1 MNNNENKVLYL
12 KERLKDY
19 KEVIFLNEGIGLD
32 SQYSEILEF
41 LYLFEQ
47 LYPNLKVEDEE
58 LLLEY
63 HYGCSLITS
72 FLKPYKQIL
81 DKLKEDDYF
90 NNKDNI
96 ALLGEIYEYIL
107 HFDYLILPEDIGERK
122 HEEIKSV
129 LYNYYLELLDNILN
143 KSEKDK
149 DFFKNFN
156 NYINQTFRDIKYDFQ
171 SLSLLYFHYLN
182 NLISLNQND
191 IKEKDEK

>member
-19 KEVIFLNEGIGLD
+19 KEVIFLNESIGLD
-32 SQYSEILEF
+32 NQYSEILEF

-107 HFDYLILPEDIGERK
+107 HFDYLILPEDIGEKK

>member
-19 KEVIFLNEGIGLD
+19 KEVIFLNESIGLD
-32 SQYSEILEF
+32 NQYSEILEF

-107 HFDYLILPEDIGERK
+107 HFDYLILPEDIGEEK

>member
-1 MNNNENKVLYL
+1 MNNNANKVLYL

-19 KEVIFLNEGIGLD
+19 KEVIFLNESIGLD
-32 SQYSEILEF
+32 NQYSEILEF

-107 HFDYLILPEDIGERK
+107 HFNYLILPEDIGEKK

>member
-1 MNNNENKVLYL
+1 MSNNENKVLYL

-19 KEVIFLNEGIGLD
+19 KEVIFLNESIGLD

-107 HFDYLILPEDIGERK
+107 HFDYLILPEDIGDEK

-149 DFFKNFN
+149 NFFKNFN
-156 NYINQTFRDIKYDFQ
+156 NYINQTFRGIKYDFQ

-191 IKEKDEK
+191 IKDKDEK

>member
-107 HFDYLILPEDIGERK
+107 HFDYLILPEDIGEEK

-149 DFFKNFN
+149 NFFKNFN
-156 NYINQTFRDIKYDFQ
+156 NYIKQTFRDIKYDFQ

-191 IKEKDEK
+191 IKDKDEK

>member
-19 KEVIFLNEGIGLD
+19 KEVIFLNESIGLD

-107 HFDYLILPEDIGERK
+107 HFDYLILPEDIGEEK

-149 DFFKNFN
+149 NFFKNFN

-191 IKEKDEK
+191 IKDKDEK

>member
-19 KEVIFLNEGIGLD
+19 KEVIFLNESIGLD
-32 SQYSEILEF
+32 NQYSEILEF

-107 HFDYLILPEDIGERK
+107 HFDYLILPEDIGEKK

-182 NLISLNQND
+182 NLISLNQNN

>member
-41 LYLFEQ
+41 LYLFEK

-107 HFDYLILPEDIGERK
+107 HFDYLILPEDIGEEK

>member
-107 HFDYLILPEDIGERK
+107 HFDYLILPEDIGDEK

-149 DFFKNFN
+149 NFFKNFN
-156 NYINQTFRDIKYDFQ
+156 NYINQTFRSIKYDFQ

-191 IKEKDEK
+191 IKDKDEK

>member
-1 MNNNENKVLYL
+1 MSNNENKVLYL

-19 KEVIFLNEGIGLD
+19 KEVIFLNESIGLD

-107 HFDYLILPEDIGERK
+107 HFDYLILPEDIGEKK